1 MNACF
6 VTHRLF
12 FFFFFNI
19 RYGFDFILCPVI
31 SRDEYRR
38 FSFFKPFSPFYCY
51 VFFVVFFHSESVV
64 TPLLARTRSQSSCV
78 CVEHHQSDNRK
89 RGKLCEM
96 LGKQKRARGPGDWY
110 PSDLRLYIYTTSHTT
125 AQVIRFQLLFPPF
138 FSFFILFFFL
148 FRLSYVNINQHA
160 MGFSSIG
167 QVLACI

>member
-1 MNACF
+1 MFCYTSSIFFSFLILDTVLISFFAQSSAEMSIGGFLFSNHSPLSI
-6 VTHRLF
+6 VTF
-12 FFFFFNI
+12 FF
-19 RYGFDFILCPVI
+19 
-31 SRDEYRR
+31 
-38 FSFFKPFSPFYCY
+38 
-51 VFFVVFFHSESVV
+51 VFFHSESVV

-96 LGKQKRARGPGDWY
+96 LGKQRRARGPGDWY
-110 PSDLRLYIYTTSHTT
+110 PSDLRLYIYIYTTSHTT